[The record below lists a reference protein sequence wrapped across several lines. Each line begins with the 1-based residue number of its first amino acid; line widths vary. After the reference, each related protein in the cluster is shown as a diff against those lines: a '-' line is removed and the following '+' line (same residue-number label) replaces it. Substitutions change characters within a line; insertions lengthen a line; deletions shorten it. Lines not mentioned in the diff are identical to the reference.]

1 MTNSFFSIGVDGG
14 GTKTDLVLVDAS
26 GSIVAKRTGPGCSP
40 SHVGVDRARAI
51 LTEALVEL
59 RGDRTIARTRLF
71 MAGSPAAWQEIAG
84 LIHGFGKIETDNDA
98 LPVLELAT
106 DGQPGLVLHAG
117 TGSFVAARAPDG
129 SVHYAGGLGWKFG
142 DPGSGYDLGRRA
154 IAQALLELQDWA
166 PPSPLGE
173 ALKEYTGLND
183 APAITRSLYA
193 SADANAHIAGFS
205 RRVLEL
211 AQGGCRPAQVALAG
225 SLAELAAQGRLVT
238 DKLFPGAKSILCGV
252 SGAILNSPVAVF
264 TLKAL
269 AETHGWAVEYR
280 FIAEPPIEGVRRL
293 LARHGH

>member
-1 MTNSFFSIGVDGG
+1 MVNLPSFSIGVDGG

-26 GSIVAKRTGPGCSP
+26 GAIVDKRTAPGCSP

-59 RGDRTIARTRLF
+59 RGSRSVGRTRLF

-84 LIHGFGKIETDNDA
+84 LIHGFGRIETDNDA

-106 DGQPGLVLHAG
+106 DGRPGLVLHAG
-117 TGSFVAARAPDG
+117 TGSFVAARAPDN

-154 IAQALLELQDWA
+154 IAQALLELQGWA
-166 PPSPLGE
+166 PATALGE
-173 ALKEYTGLND
+173 ALKEHTGLPD

-193 SADANAHIAGFS
+193 SPDANAHVAGFS

-211 AQGGCRPAQVALAG
+211 AQAGCRPAQVALAG
-225 SLAELAAQGRLVT
+225 SLTDLVAQARLVT
-238 DKLFPGAKSILCGV
+238 DKLFPGAKAVTCGV
-252 SGAILNSPVAVF
+252 SGAILNAPVSVF

-269 AETHGWAVEYR
+269 AETHGWVADYR
-280 FIAEPPIEGVRRL
+280 FITEPPIEGVRRL
-293 LARHGH
+293 LAAGR